1 MVLTDRILVS
11 LHPQMLRSF
20 FKNNHTRET
29 IYLAWPLV
37 ITQVGHII
45 TGMVDTIFVGRI
57 GPAEQA
63 ACILS
68 NNLYVL
74 LLVFGIGVS
83 YATTPLVTDAHQN
96 NDILK
101 KASLFK
107 NSLFLNFSVAVV
119 CFIILFLSSG
129 VLKYMQQPPEVVDLA
144 VPFFDVLIFSMLP
157 VSLFFSCK
165 QYCEGL
171 ANTRMAL
178 IISVTGNLI
187 NIVLNY
193 TLIYGKY
200 GFPELGYLGAAWASF
215 IARLFMGVSFLVL
228 IFRSSVTK
236 EIGAVYKQVK
246 INWNDLKELGRIGL
260 NSGAQFTFE
269 VAAFAIAG
277 LMAGTFGKEQI
288 DAHGIALSIA
298 AFTYMFASGISSA
311 TTIRVSVYNAQQN
324 WQEIKNAGFT
334 SLKLVLLVMG
344 SFAVVFL
351 LFSPLLPLG
360 FSNEKE
366 IIELA
371 SKLLIIAA
379 MFQLFDGIQVT
390 AIGALRGLE
399 DVKYPTVITL
409 IGYWIIALP
418 LGYFLAFTLKMET
431 VGIWIALLT
440 SLAFVAVALFL
451 RFNTLIKR
459 NLNNLIPNKS

>member
-1 MVLTDRILVS
+1 
-11 LHPQMLRSF
+11 MLKGF
-20 FKNNHTRET
+20 FKNTHTKET
-29 IYLAWPLV
+29 LNLAWPLI
-37 ITQVGHII
+37 ITQVGHIV
-45 TGMVDTIFVGRI
+45 TGMVDTIFLGKI
-57 GPAEQA
+57 GPTEQA

-83 YATTPLVTDAHQN
+83 YAATPLVTDAHHN
-96 NDILK
+96 NDLEK

-107 NSLFLNFSVAVV
+107 NSLVMNFSVAVV
-119 CFIILFLSSG
+119 CFIILYFSSG
-129 VLKYMQQPPEVVDLA
+129 ILKHMQQPTEVAELA

-178 IISVTGNLI
+178 IISVIGNGL
-187 NIVLNY
+187 NILLNY
-193 TLIYGKY
+193 VLIYGKF
-200 GFPELGYLGAAWASF
+200 GFPELGYLGSAWASF
-215 IARLFMGVSFLVL
+215 MARLFMGVSFLILV
-228 IFRSSVTK
+228 FRSPVTK
-236 EIGAVYKQVK
+236 EIASVYKKVK
-246 INWNDLKELGRIGL
+246 INWVELKDLARIGL

-324 WQEIKNAGFT
+324 WLEIKNAGMT

-344 SFAVVFL
+344 AFGL
-351 LFSPLLPLG
+351 LFLASSTLLPLG
-360 FSNEKE
+360 FSDEKE
-366 IIELA
+366 IIDLA

-409 IGYWIIALP
+409 IGYWVIALP
-418 LGYFLAFTLKMET
+418 LAYLLAFTFKMET
-431 VGIWIALLT
+431 VGIWIALLV
-440 SLAFVAVALFL
+440 SLLFVAVALSW
-451 RFNTLIKR
+451 RFNHLVKK
-459 NLNNLIPNKS
+459 NLSS

>member
-1 MVLTDRILVS
+1 
-11 LHPQMLRSF
+11 MLKAF
-20 FKNNHTRET
+20 FKNTHTKET
-29 IYLAWPLV
+29 LNLAWPLI
-37 ITQVGHII
+37 ITQVGHIV
-45 TGMVDTIFVGRI
+45 TGMVDTIFLGKI
-57 GPAEQA
+57 GPTEQA

-83 YATTPLVTDAHQN
+83 YAATPLVTDAHHN
-96 NDILK
+96 NDLEK

-107 NSLFLNFSVAVV
+107 NSLVMNFSVAVV
-119 CFIILFLSSG
+119 CFIILYFSSG
-129 VLKYMQQPPEVVDLA
+129 ILKHMQQPTEVAELA

-178 IISVTGNLI
+178 IISVIGNAL
-187 NIVLNY
+187 NILLNY
-193 TLIYGKY
+193 VLIYGKF
-200 GFPELGYLGAAWASF
+200 GFPELGYLGSAWASF
-215 IARLFMGVSFLVL
+215 MARLFMGVSFLILV
-228 IFRSSVTK
+228 FRSPVTR
-236 EIGAVYKQVK
+236 EIASVYKKVK
-246 INWNDLKELGRIGL
+246 INWVELKDLARIGL

-324 WQEIKNAGFT
+324 WLEIKNAGMT

-344 SFAVVFL
+344 VFGL
-351 LFSPLLPLG
+351 LFLACSTILPLG
-360 FSNEKE
+360 FSDEKE
-366 IIELA
+366 IIDLA

-409 IGYWIIALP
+409 IGYWVIALP
-418 LGYFLAFTLKMET
+418 LAYLLAFTFNMET
-431 VGIWIALLT
+431 IGIWIALLV
-440 SLAFVAVALFL
+440 SLLFVAVALSW
-451 RFNTLIKR
+451 RFNHLVKKNIA
-459 NLNNLIPNKS
+459 S

>member
-1 MVLTDRILVS
+1 
-11 LHPQMLRSF
+11 MLRTF
-20 FKNNHTRET
+20 FKNSHTKET
-29 IYLAWPLV
+29 LNLAWPLI
-37 ITQVGHII
+37 ITQVGHIV
-45 TGMVDTIFVGRI
+45 TGMVDTIFLGKI
-57 GPAEQA
+57 GPTEQA

-83 YATTPLVTDAHQN
+83 YATTPLVTDAHHN
-96 NDILK
+96 NDLLK

-107 NSLFLNFSVAVV
+107 NSLVLNLSVAVV
-119 CFIILFLSSG
+119 CFVILFLASG
-129 VLKYMQQPPEVVDLA
+129 VLKYMQQPAEVVELA
-144 VPFFDVLIFSMLP
+144 VPFFDVLIFSMIP

-178 IISVTGNLI
+178 IISVIGNLI

-193 TLIYGKY
+193 ILIYGKF
-200 GFPELGYLGAAWASF
+200 GFPEMGYLGSAWASF
-215 IARLFMGVSFLVL
+215 ISRVFMGVSFLVL
-228 IFRSSVTK
+228 IFKSPVTK
-236 EIGAVYKQVK
+236 EISAVYKQVK
-246 INWNDLKELGRIGL
+246 VNWTELKELARIGL

-324 WQEIKNAGFT
+324 WKEIKNAGMT
-334 SLKLVLLVMG
+334 SLKLVLFVMG
-344 SFAVVFL
+344 AFGLIFL
-351 LFSPLLPLG
+351 IFSSLLPLG
-360 FSNEKE
+360 FSDEKE
-366 IIELA
+366 IIDLA

-409 IGYWIIALP
+409 VGYWLIALP
-418 LGYFLAFTLKMET
+418 LAYLLAFTFKMET
-431 VGIWIALLT
+431 VGIWIALLV
-440 SLAFVAVALFL
+440 SLIFVAIALSW
-451 RFNTLIKR
+451 RFNHLVKK
-459 NLNNLIPNKS
+459 NLPS